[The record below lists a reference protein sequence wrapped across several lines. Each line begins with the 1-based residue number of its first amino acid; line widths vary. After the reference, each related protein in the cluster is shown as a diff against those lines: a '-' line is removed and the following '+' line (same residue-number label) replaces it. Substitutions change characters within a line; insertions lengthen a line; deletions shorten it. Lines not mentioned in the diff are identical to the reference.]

1 MFWRGESMLIT
12 AKKKFPPSSTMPV
25 EMIYLDENPF
35 LKVKDSER
43 PKGHFWIVPM
53 RTGGD
58 KIFYGT
64 GVAYM
69 AGFCN

>member
-1 MFWRGESMLIT
+1 MT
-12 AKKKFPPSSTMPV
+12 V
-25 EMIYLDENPF
+25 EMVYLDENPF

-43 PKGHFWIVPM
+43 PKGHFWFVPM

-64 GVAYM
+64 GVAYL
-69 AGFCN
+69 AGPAN